1 MSTVPDKVDLI
12 VAPTPLHR
20 LPSLSQE
27 LGIDLWI
34 KRDDLTGFALGG
46 NKGRKLEFLIADA
59 IKQGADVVVGMGAS
73 QSNFL
78 RQLAG
83 ACAKYGLKSAAAVM
97 GLPYYAAAGRPKIG
111 YEPDSTGGNILIDE
125 LFGMDVRLYP
135 DGDWDQL
142 EEYAEALAAEYEDKG
157 MKVYQIPIGGSSVL
171 GAYSFYLAAQEVMQ
185 QSPEPFDVI
194 VTASSSGSTHSGLA
208 YAFHG
213 SPTKVIGIS
222 ADPDPD
228 DVLQHDVHELTVGL
242 GELLENPKNIQFD
255 DLDLRMDYF
264 GDGYSIPS
272 KEGDQAILKV
282 ARSEGILLDP
292 TYSGKAFAGLLDMVT
307 KGEVKGRVLFWHTG
321 GAVTLFA
328 TPKELLLQKN
338 G

>member
-1 MSTVPDKVDLI
+1 MSGTPEKVDLI
-12 VAPTPLHR
+12 VAPTPLHH
-20 LPSLSQE
+20 LPNLSKE

-59 IKQGADVVVGMGAS
+59 LKQGADVVIGMGAS

-83 ACAKYGLKSAAAVM
+83 ACTKYGLKSAAAVM

-111 YEPDSTGGNILIDE
+111 YEPDSSGGNVLIDE
-125 LFGMDVRLYP
+125 IFGMDVRVYP

-142 EEYAEALAAEYEDKG
+142 EAYAEALAAEYESKG
-157 MKVYQIPIGGSSVL
+157 MKTYQIPIGGSSVL
-171 GAYSFYLAAQEVMQ
+171 GAYSFYLAAQELAQ
-185 QSPEPFDVI
+185 QRSQPFDYI

-208 YAFHG
+208 YAFAG
-213 SPTKVIGIS
+213 TSTKVIGIS

-228 DVLQHDVHELTVGL
+228 EVLQHDVHELTQGL
-242 GELLENPKNIQFD
+242 GELLGQPKDIRYE

-264 GDGYSIPS
+264 GEGYSIPS
-272 KEGDQAILKV
+272 KAGDRAILKV
-282 ARSEGILLDP
+282 ARAEGVLLDP
-292 TYSGKAFAGLLDMVT
+292 TYSGKAFAGLLDMVN
-307 KGEVKGRVLFWHTG
+307 KREVQGSVLFWHTG

-328 TPKELLLQKN
+328 TPKSILFDVD
-338 G
+338 